1 MGYAEIPPGKN
12 PPEDIYVVIEIPQG
26 SAVKYELDKDTGVI
40 FVDRFL
46 FTAMYYPFNYGFVPQ
61 TLADD
66 GDPVD
71 VLVISREP
79 VVPGAVMRCRPI
91 GMLEMRDEA
100 GVDTKVIAVPHEK
113 LDPSYSH
120 IKTVDNLP
128 EIIREKIKHFFEH
141 YKELEPGKWVKVEN
155 WKGLQDAIEEIKKG
169 IENYKKSKE
178 G

>member
-1 MGYAEIPPGKN
+1 MGYKDLPPGKN
-12 PPEDIYVVIEIPQG
+12 PPEDIYVVVEIPQG
-26 SAVKYELDKDTGVI
+26 SGIKYELDKETGVI

-46 FTAMYYPFNYGFVPQ
+46 FTAMYYPFNYGFIPQ

-79 VVPGAVMRCRPI
+79 VAPGSVMRCRPI
-91 GMLEMRDEA
+91 GMLEMRDEE
-100 GVDTKVIAVPHEK
+100 GIDTKLIAVPHEK
-113 LDPSYSH
+113 LDPSYSD
-120 IKTVDNLP
+120 IKTVDQLP
-128 EIIREKIKHFFEH
+128 EIIRERIKHFFEH

-169 IENYKKSKE
+169 IENYKKGGK
-178 G
+178 